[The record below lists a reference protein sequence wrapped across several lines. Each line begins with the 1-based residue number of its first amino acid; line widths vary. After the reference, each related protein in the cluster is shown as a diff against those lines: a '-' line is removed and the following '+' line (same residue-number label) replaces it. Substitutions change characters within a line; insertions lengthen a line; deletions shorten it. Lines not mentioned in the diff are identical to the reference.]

1 MNVFLPLSPPVVFV
15 PETPPT
21 GRPGVI
27 ALASEN
33 SAPPTPKLRNPRL
46 PVVHSPLFSNGGAL
60 LRPMSSLAV
69 EKSKSP
75 QKRLERQCEAFLGE
89 YQVWPAQPKV
99 SGHIMTER
107 VDLRLNRNK
116 KPTHFL
122 PSFRE
127 CSLNA
132 LAGVLKDSR
141 NDLEVA
147 HDLIY
152 HNSAHKKELFSDSAP
167 KKRLKLVRKSIF
179 ESTNCR
185 SDLYVAEVRKMA
197 TQKENNNLG
206 TESGCKL
213 KEMSMDS
220 ETDSENTRNSNVN
233 YHFEEVEI
241 QSRMFEF
248 FATADRHELIDTL
261 LCTVEQADTIIE
273 SRPFASIR
281 DMREKFEIHKR
292 GKKRISK
299 LIEKYGALMEGYIQV
314 DRLISKCETTSSEVM
329 SVLKDW
335 IEESKSSA
343 NSASL
348 FSEREEI
355 SRRESLKSGGGLY
368 ITAMPLDAKFEG
380 SLSIQPKMMNN
391 KMQLTS
397 YQLVG
402 ANWLY
407 FLYNK
412 KLGGILADEAER
424 EIIRED
430 LAAGSVADFD
440 AVITTYNL
448 AAGCSDDRKF
458 LRRLNPRSLILDEG
472 HMVKNMQSSRY
483 QTLNQITAPFRLLL
497 TGTPLQN
504 NLMELFSLLIFIM
517 PRIFANE
524 HIALRQIFSLK
535 NTSPS
540 EAALLNKQRI
550 NRAKQMMTPFVLR
563 RKKVDVLTDLPRK
576 IRKTILCDMTANQQI
591 LYKRILASEDM
602 LYVNDQL
609 EQSSKTLKSDY
620 QVNGGAN
627 LLMKLRKAANH
638 PLLFRRIYD
647 DAKVQTIARQIMQED
662 QYIDASMDCILEDMM
677 YLSDFQLHS
686 LCKKFKS
693 IRKYALINNE
703 WMDSGKVQ
711 LLKRILPDMIAKG
724 DRVLIFSQFVIMLDV
739 LETVLETLGVK
750 FLRLDGATNVGDRQ
764 SLIDEFNGDPSI
776 SVFLLSTK
784 AGGLGLNLT
793 CANVVILHDMD
804 FNPHND
810 AQAEDR
816 AHRVGQLREV
826 TVLKLVAPES
836 VEEQI
841 VKLANTKLQLD
852 QSLQAQN
859 DLGDPARN
867 NESEGVNGVDEKRL
881 MEILRAEW
889 KAG

>member
-1 MNVFLPLSPPVVFV
+1 
-15 PETPPT
+15 
-21 GRPGVI
+21 
-27 ALASEN
+27 
-33 SAPPTPKLRNPRL
+33 
-46 PVVHSPLFSNGGAL
+46 
-60 LRPMSSLAV
+60 
-69 EKSKSP
+69 
-75 QKRLERQCEAFLGE
+75 
-89 YQVWPAQPKV
+89 
-99 SGHIMTER
+99 
-107 VDLRLNRNK
+107 
-116 KPTHFL
+116 
-122 PSFRE
+122 
-127 CSLNA
+127 
-132 LAGVLKDSR
+132 
-141 NDLEVA
+141 
-147 HDLIY
+147 
-152 HNSAHKKELFSDSAP
+152 
-167 KKRLKLVRKSIF
+167 
-179 ESTNCR
+179 
-185 SDLYVAEVRKMA
+185 
-197 TQKENNNLG
+197 
-206 TESGCKL
+206 
-213 KEMSMDS
+213 
-220 ETDSENTRNSNVN
+220 
-233 YHFEEVEI
+233 
-241 QSRMFEF
+241 
-248 FATADRHELIDTL
+248 
-261 LCTVEQADTIIE
+261 
-273 SRPFASIR
+273 
-281 DMREKFEIHKR
+281 
-292 GKKRISK
+292 
-299 LIEKYGALMEGYIQV
+299 
-314 DRLISKCETTSSEVM
+314 
-329 SVLKDW
+329 
-335 IEESKSSA
+335 
-343 NSASL
+343 
-348 FSEREEI
+348 
-355 SRRESLKSGGGLY
+355 
-368 ITAMPLDAKFEG
+368 
-380 SLSIQPKMMNN
+380 
-391 KMQLTS
+391 MQLTS

-602 LYVNDQL
+602 LYVKDQL

-638 PLLFRRIYD
+638 P
-647 DAKVQTIARQIMQED
+647 QED

-711 LLKRILPDMIAKG
+711 LLKRILPDMIAK
-724 DRVLIFSQFVIMLDV
+724 
-739 LETVLETLGVK
+739 

-764 SLIDEFNGDPSI
+764 SLVDEFNGDPSI

-889 KAG
+889 KTG

>member
-348 FSEREEI
+348 FSERKEI

-472 HMVKNMQSSRY
+472 HMVKNMQR
-483 QTLNQITAPFRLLL
+483 
-497 TGTPLQN
+497 TPLQN

-591 LYKRILASEDM
+591 LYKVCDSIEPASTDHIFKRILASEDM
-602 LYVNDQL
+602 LYVKDQL

-627 LLMKLRKAANH
+627 LLMN
-638 PLLFRRIYD
+638 
-647 DAKVQTIARQIMQED
+647 QED

-764 SLIDEFNGDPSI
+764 SLVDEFNGDPSI

-889 KAG
+889 KTG